1 MSLPFNPINP
11 IQGNI
16 SPISTPS
23 VGKALGFEG
32 AGKAG
37 ENTGEFGNMFMSLI
51 NTTNGALSDAGKT
64 AQGLL
69 SGQLE
74 NIHDM
79 TIAGEKA
86 KIMLH
91 LTTQL
96 ASKMSTA
103 CTTLFQ
109 MQL

>member
-1 MSLPFNPINP
+1 MSLPFNPISP

-23 VGKALGFEG
+23 VGKAFGVEG
-32 AGKAG
+32 SEK
-37 ENTGEFGNMFMSLI
+37 TGEFGNMFMSLI
-51 NTTNGALSDAGKT
+51 NSTNGALSDAGQT
-64 AQGLL
+64 TQGLL
-69 SGQLE
+69 SGKLE

-79 TIAGEKA
+79 TVAGKKA
-86 KIMLH
+86 EIMLH